1 MLHMWYNYNSER
13 DFTNKRARAER
24 TVKMEEVG
32 MTDLQFKSF
41 LMLLIKQLE
50 EAKTEEEKEA
60 IIQELKKMLQG

>member
-24 TVKMEEVG
+24 TVKMEEMG

>member
-1 MLHMWYNYNSER
+1 
-13 DFTNKRARAER
+13 
-24 TVKMEEVG
+24 MEEMG

-50 EAKTEEEKEA
+50 EAKTEEEREA